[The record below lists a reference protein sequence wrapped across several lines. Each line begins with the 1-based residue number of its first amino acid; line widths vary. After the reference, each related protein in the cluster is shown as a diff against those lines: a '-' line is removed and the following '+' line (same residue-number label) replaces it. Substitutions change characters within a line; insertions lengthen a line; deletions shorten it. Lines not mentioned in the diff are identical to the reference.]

1 MKRKGLT
8 VILALLLSLLCSISA
23 SAAGE
28 TIGYVTD
35 SANLMTA
42 QEQQALEQ
50 AAWEISEAHGFGVYL
65 MTVESF
71 RDATDSF
78 DVFDGATTLYN
89 KYDLGLGDERRGVL
103 LLLSMNGRDF
113 ALVTYSDYG
122 NYVFDQTTRE
132 EMAGYFLDNFAE
144 DDWYGG
150 FSDYLDSGDAI
161 LTEAPDRLS
170 SEISALTGIIFLI
183 PLIIAAIAIRILGGK
198 MKSVAS
204 AAQADAYTGGLE
216 LIDSY
221 DRFTHATETR
231 HKRKEESD
239 SDSSNRTRSKRS
251 GGFGGTTGKF

>member
-1 MKRKGLT
+1 MKRNGLT
-8 VILALLLSLLCSISA
+8 VILALLLSLLCSVSA

-28 TIGYVTD
+28 HIGYVTD
-35 SANLMTA
+35 SADLMTA
-42 QEQQALEQ
+42 QEEQALERTAQ
-50 AAWEISEAHGFGVYL
+50 EISETHGFGVYL

-71 RDATDSF
+71 REVTDSF
-78 DVFDGATTLYN
+78 DVFDGATTLYH

-103 LLLSMNGRDF
+103 LLLSMKGRDF
-113 ALVTYSDYG
+113 ALITYSDYG
-122 NYVFDQTTRE
+122 NYAFDQTTRE
-132 EMAGYFLDNFAE
+132 EMTGYFLDNFAA

-150 FSDYLDSGDAI
+150 FADYLASCDEI

-170 SEISALTGIIFLI
+170 SEISALTGMIFLI
-183 PLIIAAIAIRILGGK
+183 PLIIAAITIKILGGK

-221 DRFTHATETR
+221 DKFTHATEAR

-239 SDSSNRTRSKRS
+239 SDSSGSTRSKSS

>member
-8 VILALLLSLLCSISA
+8 VILALLLSLLCSVYT

-28 TIGYVTD
+28 NIGYVTD
-35 SANLMTA
+35 SADLMTD

-50 AAWEISEAHGFGVYL
+50 TAREISETHGFGVYL

-71 RDATDSF
+71 RDATDSA

-89 KYDLGLGDERRGVL
+89 KYDLGLGDDHRGVL
-103 LLLSMNGRDF
+103 LLLSMKDRDF
-113 ALVTYSDYG
+113 ALITYSDYG

-132 EMAGYFLDNFAE
+132 EIAGYFLDNFAE

-150 FSDYLDSGDAI
+150 FADYLDSSDAI
-161 LTEAPDRLS
+161 LTDAPDKLS
-170 SEISALTGIIFLI
+170 SEINALTGMIFLI
-183 PLIIAAIAIRILGGK
+183 PLIIAAIAIRILGSK
-198 MKSVAS
+198 MKSVSSAS
-204 AAQADAYTGGLE
+204 QADAYTGGLD

-221 DRFTHATETR
+221 DRFTHATEAR
-231 HKRKEESD
+231 RKRKEESD
-239 SDSSNRTRSKRS
+239 SDSANRTRSKRS